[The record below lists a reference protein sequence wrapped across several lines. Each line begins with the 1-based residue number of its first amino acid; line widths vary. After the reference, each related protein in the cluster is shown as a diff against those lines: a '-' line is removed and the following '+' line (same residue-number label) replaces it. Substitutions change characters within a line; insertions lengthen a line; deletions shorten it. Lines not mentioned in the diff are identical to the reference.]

1 MKTTPSTRYVYS
13 VYSGTK
19 REPRGWVTGCQK
31 LPTRKAADDARRCLR
46 YPTYV
51 VRERVPR

>member
-1 MKTTPSTRYVYS
+1 MKTMPKTKYVYS
-13 VYSGTK
+13 VHSGSK
-19 REPRGWVTGCQK
+19 REPRGWVIGCQK
-31 LPTRKAADDARRCLR
+31 LPTRAAADDARRSLG